1 MEFWSNDGDLK
12 IDALRVFDSILSS
25 PHKLFIDNLLGQYLG
40 RSFALNLSS
49 SSFPPLFLSIYF
61 LSSHH
66 VSFRFT
72 SFLLFIFYCGRW
84 DHRLTRLTA
93 DTINLLPSMSR
104 LEIRSNFFSQRVV
117 NMWNSLPGDPWKN
130 YMNGKNNDEKIKL
143 KQITV
148 NHLYLIHNISLQDLY
163 KCMSNLP
170 ISRDKDSAI
179 NLCELST
186 ITFSNST
193 NWLINCLLFNIWS
206 IV

>member
-1 MEFWSNDGDLK
+1 MVKWSRNKTDFK
-12 IDALRVFDSILSS
+12 CAQVTQMYAIHRSSCINFDKTYIYNFLIVL
-25 PHKLFIDNLLGQYLG
+25 PCPLLLQ
-40 RSFALNLSS
+40 
-49 SSFPPLFLSIYF
+49 
-61 LSSHH
+61 
-66 VSFRFT
+66 
-72 SFLLFIFYCGRW
+72 
-84 DHRLTRLTA
+84 
-93 DTINLLPSMSR
+93 
-104 LEIRSNFFSQRVV
+104 Q
-117 NMWNSLPGDPWKN
+117 GDPWKN